1 LVCHFEKRVLT
12 QPNGGILEAGG
23 IGYED

>member
-1 LVCHFEKRVLT
+1 VCHFEKRVLT